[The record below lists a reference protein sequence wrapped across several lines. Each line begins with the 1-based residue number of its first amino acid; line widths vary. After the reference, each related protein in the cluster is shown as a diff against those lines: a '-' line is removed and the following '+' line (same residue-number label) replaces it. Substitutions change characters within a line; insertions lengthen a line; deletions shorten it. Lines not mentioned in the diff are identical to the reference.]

1 MDFVDRL
8 FNYLHQ
14 LINVVDTRCQAF
26 FISPAKDAMLQ
37 SMRVIFFS
45 CYKGYIYVKKKHFLA
60 LPRSSVFSSTNGCP
74 ILPALLR
81 WEFIKENKK
90 IRNQENTPST
100 KNAFKKK

>member
-26 FISPAKDAMLQ
+26 FISPAKDAKLQ

-45 CYKGYIYVKKKHFLA
+45 CYKGYIMWKNIFLCYLVRQYLVLLMSA
-60 LPRSSVFSSTNGCP
+60 QEVDSCSGAAKASST
-74 ILPALLR
+74 
-81 WEFIKENKK
+81 
-90 IRNQENTPST
+90 T
-100 KNAFKKK
+100 